1 MSIDERLRLGTRRE
15 AARVDVDVEAA
26 LAAVTHRHRRHVLT
40 RRATWSA
47 VAASI
52 VVALAVWA
60 PGLVGREPT
69 LPAAP
74 DISALHGTFG
84 ADLTGGEAE
93 RQGLTGHWVVTFS
106 PDGVLTLRPPA
117 GYVRATSGA
126 GYVAAGDRLTTN
138 ALVDHPGCQS
148 TGAGT
153 YTWAADA
160 TGLRLEVFDDSC
172 LARAVLLAGHDW
184 RRVP

>member
-15 AARVDVDVEAA
+15 ASQVDVDVDAA
-26 LAAVTHRHRRHVLT
+26 LDAVTRRHRRQVVA
-40 RRATWSA
+40 RRAAWSA
-47 VAASI
+47 VAASV

-60 PGLVGREPT
+60 PGVLDREPT
-69 LPAAP
+69 LPAAA
-74 DISALHGTFG
+74 DLSALHSTFE
-84 ADLTGGEAE
+84 ADLAGREAE
-93 RQGLTGHWVVTFS
+93 RQGLDGHWVVTFS

-126 GYVAAGDRLTTN
+126 GYVAAGDRITTN

-148 TGAGT
+148 AGAGT

>member
-26 LAAVTHRHRRHVLT
+26 LASVTSRHRRRTVT
-40 RRATWSA
+40 RRLGWSA
-47 VAASI
+47 VAAS
-52 VVALAVWA
+52 VLTALALWV
-60 PGLVGREPT
+60 PGALEPHT

-74 DISALHGTFG
+74 DTSALHGSFE
-84 ADLTGGEAE
+84 ADLNAPEAQ
-93 RQGLTGHWVVTFS
+93 RQGLAGNWRITFS
-106 PDGVLTLRPPA
+106 PDGVLLLQPPA
-117 GYVRATSGA
+117 GYVRSTSGA
-126 GYVAAGDRLTTN
+126 GYVATGERLTTN

-148 TGAGT
+148 AGAGT

-160 TGLRLEVFDDSC
+160 TTLRLEVFDDSC
-172 LARAVLLAGHDW
+172 LPRAVLLAGHDW

>member
-15 AARVDVDVEAA
+15 AARIDVDVDAA
-26 LAAVTHRHRRHVLT
+26 LSIVTRRHRRRTVT
-40 RRATWSA
+40 RRASWSA

-52 VVALAVWA
+52 LAALAVWV
-60 PGLVGREPT
+60 PGLLHRAPT

-74 DISALHGTFG
+74 DISALHGSFETE
-84 ADLTGGEAE
+84 LGGVEAA
-93 RQGLTGHWVVTFS
+93 RQGLDGHWVITFT
-106 PDGVLTLRPPA
+106 PDGTLSLEPPT
-117 GYVRATSGA
+117 GYVRSTSGA
-126 GYVAAGDRLTTN
+126 GFVASGDRLTTN

-153 YTWAADA
+153 YTWAADR
-160 TGLRLEVFDDSC
+160 TTLRLQVLDDGC

-184 RRVP
+184 KRIR